1 MSTMLKE
8 VYDVL
13 KEAGASEEK
22 ASAAAVAVSA
32 YQLNRG
38 NLVTKE
44 DIVRLERATKEDIA
58 RLEKATKED
67 IARLEKATKEDIAVL
82 DKRLAVVEAS
92 LSRVEKLLWAI
103 VVGVIVTAIRVW
115 LPVL

>member
-8 VYDVL
+8 IYDAL

-32 YQLNRG
+32 YQLNRA
-38 NLVTKE
+38 NLATKE
-44 DIVRLERATKEDIA
+44 DIARLERVTKEDIA

-67 IARLEKATKEDIAVL
+67 IARLERATKEDITRL
-82 DKRLAVVEAS
+82 DARLTRIETDMVWLKRLA
-92 LSRVEKLLWAI
+92 WAI
-103 VVGVIVTAIRVW
+103 LGAAVVQLLKSFGVI
-115 LPVL
+115 